1 MIVGVG
7 IDVVPVA
14 RFAEALSRTPT
25 LAARLFTAAELVTES
40 GAPRSAESLAARF
53 AAKEALAKAL
63 GAGGGMAWTDAEV
76 RTDDDGRP
84 SLVVSGTVAERASSM
99 DVTRWHVSLSHDG
112 GIASAT
118 VIAEGA
124 MKGIYPVE
132 DLRSAEATVM
142 ATLPEGVLMQ
152 RAAHALAVECAGL
165 LPKVYGARV
174 VLFIGAGNNGG
185 DALFAGAELADRG
198 ARVTALLLDPEHAHA
213 DGLLALDRAGGRTAG
228 ADVAAVAEAEL
239 VVDGIV
245 GIGGRG
251 GLRGPAIDLARAAS
265 DVLTVAVDVPS
276 GVDADT
282 GWAGDD
288 VVHADVTVTF
298 GALKAGLVVGPGAE
312 LVGELRL
319 VDIGLDPV
327 LPAARTYLLEADDIR
342 ELLPHPDAA
351 DDKYTRGVVGI
362 AAGSVQYAGAGVLAT
377 GSAVHGGAGMVR
389 YVGLAPDE
397 IRARYPEVIVHPD
410 ARPHDVRVQ
419 AWVVGPGL
427 GTDDTAMSLLSDVL
441 RTDVPVIIDADAITL
456 VARSPGLVRARSAP
470 TVLTPHDREFARI
483 AGEPSADRLGSVRR
497 AAARSRRDRAAQRQR
512 DRDRRPGW
520 HRVREPDRHAVA
532 GNRGQRRR
540 AQRADRIAARRRTG
554 PAVGRSERRVRPRRR
569 RSARRRVRPISATDV
584 LAELRGAIHSIAMG

>member
-1 MIVGVG
+1 
-7 IDVVPVA
+7 
-14 RFAEALSRTPT
+14 
-25 LAARLFTAAELVTES
+25 
-40 GAPRSAESLAARF
+40 
-53 AAKEALAKAL
+53 
-63 GAGGGMAWTDAEV
+63 
-76 RTDDDGRP
+76 
-84 SLVVSGTVAERASSM
+84 
-99 DVTRWHVSLSHDG
+99 
-112 GIASAT
+112 
-118 VIAEGA
+118 
-124 MKGIYPVE
+124 MKGIYRVE
-132 DLRSAEATVM
+132 DIRTAEATLM
-142 ATLPEGVLMQ
+142 ATLPAGALMQ
-152 RAAHALAVECAGL
+152 RAAHALAIECAAL

-174 VLFIGAGNNGG
+174 VLLVGGGNNGG
-185 DALFAGAELADRG
+185 DALFAGAELAARG

-228 ADVAAVAEAEL
+228 ADAATVAGADL

-251 GLRGPAIDLARAAS
+251 GLRGAAIELAAAAR

-288 VVHADVTVTF
+288 VIAADVTVTF

-312 LVGELRL
+312 LVGEVRL
-319 VDIGLDPV
+319 VDIGLAPL
-327 LPAARTYLLEADDIR
+327 LPDAATNLLEASDVR
-342 ELLPHPDAA
+342 GLLPRPNAR
-351 DDKYTRGVVGI
+351 DDKYTRGVVGV

-397 IRARYPEVIVHPD
+397 IRARYPEVVVHPD

-456 VARSPGLVRARSAP
+456 VARSPGLVRGRSAP

-483 AGEPSADRLGSVRR
+483 AGEPSADRLASVRR
-497 AAARSRRDRAAQRQR
+497 AARDLGATVLLKGNATVIADPEGAAYVNPTGTPWLATAGSG
-512 DRDRRPGW
+512 DVLSGLLGSLLAAGLPPPLAAASAAYIHG
-520 HRVREPDRHAVA
+520 VA
-532 GNRGQRRR
+532 GQL
-540 AQRADRIAARRRTG
+540 AAAAG
-554 PAVGRSERRVRPRRR
+554 
-569 RSARRRVRPISATDV
+569 PISATDV
-584 LAELRGAIHSIAMG
+584 LGQLRAAFRAIAGG

>member
-1 MIVGVG
+1 
-7 IDVVPVA
+7 
-14 RFAEALSRTPT
+14 
-25 LAARLFTAAELVTES
+25 
-40 GAPRSAESLAARF
+40 
-53 AAKEALAKAL
+53 
-63 GAGGGMAWTDAEV
+63 
-76 RTDDDGRP
+76 
-84 SLVVSGTVAERASSM
+84 
-99 DVTRWHVSLSHDG
+99 
-112 GIASAT
+112 
-118 VIAEGA
+118 
-124 MKGIYPVE
+124 MKGIYRVE
-132 DLRSAEATVM
+132 DIRTAEATLM
-142 ATLPEGVLMQ
+142 ATLPAGALMQ
-152 RAAHALAVECAGL
+152 RAAHALAIECAAL

-174 VLFIGAGNNGG
+174 VLLVGGGNNGG
-185 DALFAGAELADRG
+185 DALFAGAELAARG

-228 ADVAAVAEAEL
+228 ADPAAAAAADL

-251 GLRGPAIDLARAAS
+251 GLRAAAIELAAAAR

-288 VVHADVTVTF
+288 VIAADVTVTF

-312 LVGELRL
+312 LVGEVRL
-319 VDIGLDPV
+319 VDIGLAPL
-327 LPAARTYLLEADDIR
+327 LPDAATNLLEASDVR
-342 ELLPHPDAA
+342 GLLPRPNAR
-351 DDKYTRGVVGI
+351 DDKYTRGVVGV

-397 IRARYPEVIVHPD
+397 IRARYPEVVVHPD

-456 VARSPGLVRARSAP
+456 VARSPGLVRGRSAP

-483 AGEPSADRLGSVRR
+483 AGEPSADRLASVRR
-497 AAARSRRDRAAQRQR
+497 AARDLGATVLLKGNATVIADPEGAAYVNPTGTPWLATAGSG
-512 DRDRRPGW
+512 DVLSGLLGSLLAAGLPPPLAAASAAYIHG
-520 HRVREPDRHAVA
+520 VA
-532 GNRGQRRR
+532 GQL
-540 AQRADRIAARRRTG
+540 AAAAG
-554 PAVGRSERRVRPRRR
+554 
-569 RSARRRVRPISATDV
+569 PISATDV
-584 LAELRGAIHSIAMG
+584 LGQLRAAFRAIAGG